1 MQIAVNQLIV
11 PVADMDRSVAFYR
24 DLLGLEPL
32 TVSEHW
38 SEFHAGALTIALHP
52 GRANA
57 QATFESGTDAG
68 TLTIGLTTPDLEET
82 CVTLRKRGVVVDGLR
97 DLEGLP
103 PIATFSD
110 PDGASFSLSGVS

>member
-11 PVADMDRSVAFYR
+11 LVADMDRSVEFYR
-24 DLLGLEPL
+24 DTLGLEPV

-38 SEFHAGALTIALHP
+38 SEFQAGALTIALHP
-52 GRANA
+52 GRTDA

-68 TLTIGLTTPDLEET
+68 TVTIGLTTPNLADA
-82 CVTLRKRGVVVDGLR
+82 CATLRARGVSVDGPR
-97 DLEGLP
+97 DLEGLA

-110 PDGASFSLSGVS
+110 PDGVSFSLFGVS